1 MGRLY
6 HQAFGAYQDCRAP
19 TMTEQKIEQSFIDK
33 LTELKYT
40 YRPDITDR
48 ASLERNFRE
57 KFEALNRVTLTPGEF
72 ARLLDEIITPDVFSA
87 ARTLRDRN
95 AFIRDDGTPLN
106 YTLVNIKDWCKNT
119 FEVINQ
125 LRINTDYSHHRYD
138 VIILI
143 NGVPVV
149 QIELKTLGIN
159 PRRAMEQIVEYKND
173 PGNGYTRT
181 LLCFIQLFI
190 VSNRDSTYYFAN
202 NNARHFAFNA
212 EERFLPI
219 YQFASEDNK
228 KITHLDDFADTF
240 LVKCT
245 LGQTISRYTVLIAS
259 EQKLMMMRPY
269 QIYAVKAIVECIH
282 QNCGNGYIWH
292 TTGSGKTLTSFKAS
306 TLLKDNP
313 DIEKCLFVVDRKD
326 LDRQTR
332 EEFNRFQEGCVEEN
346 TNTGAL
352 VRRLLSDDY
361 ADKVI
366 VTTIQK
372 LGLALDENS
381 KRNKQ
386 QKKDG
391 KATYKEQLEPLSNK
405 RIVFIFDECH
415 RSQFGENHKA
425 IKEFFPKA
433 QLFGFT
439 GTPIFEQNATSLK
452 IEGQQASYQTT
463 VDLFQKQLH
472 AYTITHAIEDANVL
486 RFHVDY
492 YKVAGASSSRSQT
505 TREQD
510 APATVWEYFNPLTEI
525 DIRSGDNL
533 PHWEQGS
540 VWYFVTFR
548 LADSLPQAVVDEL
561 KEERERWKQTHDL
574 DNLSPAELAE
584 YHRLFSDRYEALLN
598 AGSGSCVLRDEVN
611 AKIVRDA
618 LQHFEGQ
625 RYLLDEFV
633 IMPNHVHVLVKPMN
647 GHGLSDITHSWKSF
661 TANQINKRLGKTGQF
676 WQHESYDHIVRHERA
691 MAAIRRYI
699 RENPKVAGAS
709 SSLISTAA
717 ASSRTR
723 TTREQDAPAT
733 VPKRAIVDAILTKH
747 DAATGGRRFN
757 ALFATASINDA
768 IEYHALF
775 KTLQAEKHAADPDF
789 QPLNIACVFSPPAE
803 GNKDVQ
809 QIQEDLPQEKEDNQV
824 EPEKKKAAL
833 KAIIK
838 DYNTRYGSNHSVGEF
853 DLYYQDVQKRIKDQQ
868 YFQSGGSFQLPM
880 TQKGA
885 GCSRHHLIDIT
896 IVVDM
901 LLTGFDSKYLNTL
914 YVDKNLKYHGLIQA
928 FSRTNRVLNGTKPYG
943 NILDFRQQQDAVDAA
958 IALFSGENA
967 GPKAREIWL
976 VDKAPVVIEKL
987 QDAVQKLD
995 AFMKSQGLACTPQAV
1010 PNLKGDEARAAF
1022 INHFKEVQRLKTQL
1036 DQYTDLSEDN
1046 AATIEHILPQENLL
1060 GFRGAYLET
1069 AQRLKAQQGKD
1080 GDKPGA
1086 NDVDQLDFE
1095 FVLFA
1100 SSVIDY
1106 DYIMGLIARFTEQTP
1121 GKQKMSREQLVG
1133 LIQSDAKFMDVR
1145 EDIAAYIVTLK
1156 AGEAL
1161 SETTIR
1167 EGYQRF
1173 EAEKQS
1179 QELAELATRHG
1190 LDAAAL
1196 QTFVETILQRMIFD
1210 GEALGD
1216 LMAPLGLGWKART
1229 QKELALMDE
1238 LTPLLRKRAQG
1249 RDISGLNAYEQ

>member
-1 MGRLY
+1 
-6 HQAFGAYQDCRAP
+6 
-19 TMTEQKIEQSFIDK
+19 MTEQKIERSFIDK
-33 LTELKYT
+33 LTELKYS
-40 YRPDITDR
+40 YRTDITDR
-48 ASLERNFRE
+48 ASLERNFR
-57 KFEALNRVTLTPGEF
+57 KNFEALNRVNLTEGEF
-72 ARLLDEIITPDVFSA
+72 KRLLEEIISPDVFTA
-87 ARTLRDRN
+87 ARTLRERN
-95 AFIRDDGTPLN
+95 SFTRDDGTPLN
-106 YTLVNIKDWCKNT
+106 YTLVNIKDWCKNN

-125 LRINTDYSHHRYD
+125 LRINSDNSHHRYD

-149 QIELKTLGIN
+149 QVELKTLGIN
-159 PRRAMEQIVEYKND
+159 PRRAMEQIVDYKSD

-181 LLCFIQLFI
+181 LLCFLQLFV

-240 LVKCT
+240 FVKCT
-245 LGQTISRYTVLIAS
+245 LGQMISRYMVLIAS

-332 EEFNRFQEGCVEEN
+332 EEFNKFQEGCVEEN
-346 TNTGAL
+346 TNTGTL

-391 KATYKEQLEPLSNK
+391 KATYKEQLAPLRDK

-425 IKEFFPKA
+425 IKEFFPQA

-439 GTPIFEQNATSLK
+439 GTPIFEVNSTAKQF
-452 IEGQQASYQTT
+452 EGDEGKFKTT

-492 YKVAGASSSRSQT
+492 FKPEGKGAPKPGES
-505 TREQD
+505 
-510 APATVWEYFNPLTEI
+510 
-525 DIRSGDNL
+525 
-533 PHWEQGS
+533 
-540 VWYFVTFR
+540 
-548 LADSLPQAVVDEL
+548 LA
-561 KEERERWKQTHDL
+561 
-574 DNLSPAELAE
+574 
-584 YHRLFSDRYEALLN
+584 
-598 AGSGSCVLRDEVN
+598 
-611 AKIVRDA
+611 
-618 LQHFEGQ
+618 
-625 RYLLDEFV
+625 
-633 IMPNHVHVLVKPMN
+633 
-647 GHGLSDITHSWKSF
+647 
-661 TANQINKRLGKTGQF
+661 
-676 WQHESYDHIVRHERA
+676 
-691 MAAIRRYI
+691 
-699 RENPKVAGAS
+699 
-709 SSLISTAA
+709 
-717 ASSRTR
+717 
-723 TTREQDAPAT
+723 
-733 VPKRAIVDAILTKH
+733 KRAIVDAILSKH
-747 DAATGGRRFN
+747 DAATGARRFN
-757 ALFATASINDA
+757 ALLATAAINDA

-775 KTLQAEKHAADPDF
+775 KTIQDEKQAADPDF
-789 QPLNIACVFSPPAE
+789 QLLNIACVFSPPAE
-803 GNKDVQ
+803 GDKDVQ
-809 QIQEDLPQEKEDNQV
+809 QIQEDLPQEKEDNAV
-824 EPEKKKAAL
+824 EPEQKKAAL
-833 KAIIK
+833 KAILA
-838 DYNTRYGSNHSVGEF
+838 DYNARFGSNHTIGEF

-868 YFQSGGSFQLPM
+868 WPNADHPHA
-880 TQKGA
+880 QK
-885 GCSRHHLIDIT
+885 IDIT

-914 YVDKNLKYHGLIQA
+914 YVDKNLKHHGLIQA

-987 QDAVQKLD
+987 QDAVQELD
-995 AFMKSQGLACTPQAV
+995 AFMQSQGLACAPEAV
-1010 PNLKGDEARAAF
+1010 PNLMGDEARVAF
-1022 INHFKEVQRLKTQL
+1022 IKHFKEVQRLKTQL
-1036 DQYTDLSEDN
+1036 DQYTDLSDDN
-1046 AATIEHILPQENLL
+1046 TAAIEQILPKENLL

-1069 AQRLKAQQGKD
+1069 AQRLKNQQARQDKN
-1080 GDKPGA
+1080 GDMPSPE
-1086 NDVDQLDFE
+1086 VDQLDFE

-1100 SSVIDY
+1100 SAVIDY
-1106 DYIMGLIARFTEQTP
+1106 DYIMGLISRFTGQAP
-1121 GKQKMSREQLVG
+1121 GKQTMSREQLVG
-1133 LIQSDAKFMDVR
+1133 LILSDAKFMDER
-1145 EDIAAYIVTLK
+1145 EDIGAYIATLK
-1156 AGEAL
+1156 TGEAL
-1161 SETTIR
+1161 SEATIR

-1173 EAEKQS
+1173 KAEKQS
-1179 QELAELATRHG
+1179 KELAELATHHG
-1190 LDAAAL
+1190 LETAAL
-1196 QTFVETILQRMIFD
+1196 QAFVDGILLRMIFD
-1210 GEALGD
+1210 GEQLGD

-1249 RDISGLNAYEQ
+1249 RDISGLSAYEQ